1 MNNNTSFIYLIILN
15 TLPWEKKKTKKQKQA
30 RQKKNQ
36 QKRMYKL

>member
-15 TLPWEKKKTKKQKQA
+15 TLPWEKKQKTKTSTTEKS
-30 RQKKNQ
+30 Q

>member
-15 TLPWEKKKTKKQKQA
+15 TLPWEKKTKKQKQA